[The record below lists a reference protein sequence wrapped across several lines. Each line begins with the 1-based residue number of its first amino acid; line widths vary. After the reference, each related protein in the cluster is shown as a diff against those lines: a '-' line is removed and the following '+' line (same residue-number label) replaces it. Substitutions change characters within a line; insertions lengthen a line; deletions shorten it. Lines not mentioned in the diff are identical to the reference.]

1 MILDKIITQTK
12 QDLVAK
18 KNQASLSQLLKQIE
32 QSPKLKKDVLQALR
46 KNEQNKQYN
55 VIAEVKKASP
65 SKGVIREDFNPLE
78 IAIAYEK
85 AGASAISV
93 LTEEHFF
100 LGSLAFLQEI
110 SQHVQ
115 IPLLRKDFILDP
127 YQIAEAYIHGADLV
141 LLIAKCLDEKS
152 LQELHSYAYDLE
164 LEVLVEVHDEEDL
177 QKALQIDANIIGVNH
192 RNLDDFSM
200 DMELT
205 QKLKAQIPNDKI
217 LIAES
222 GLADNATLSSLDA
235 QGIDGFLIGEHFMR
249 QDNIENFTQSFIT
262 K

>member
-12 QDLVAK
+12 QDLVIK
-18 KNQASLSQLLKQIE
+18 KTQISLAQLLKQIE
-32 QSPKLKKDVLQALR
+32 QSPKNKKDVLQTLR
-46 KNEQNKQYN
+46 RNEQNAHYN

-65 SKGVIREDFNPLE
+65 SKGIIREDFSPLE
-78 IAIAYEK
+78 IAISYEQ

-100 LGSLAFLQEI
+100 LGSLTFLREI
-110 SQHVQ
+110 SERVK
-115 IPLLRKDFILDP
+115 IPLLRKDFIVDS
-127 YQIAEAYIHGADLV
+127 YQIAEAYVYGADFI

-152 LQELHSYAYDLE
+152 LQELYSYAHSLE

-205 QKLKAQIPNDKI
+205 QKLKTQIPNDKI

-222 GLADNATLSSLDA
+222 GLSDNATLASLDA

-249 QDNIENFTQSFIT
+249 QDNVQDFTQAFIT